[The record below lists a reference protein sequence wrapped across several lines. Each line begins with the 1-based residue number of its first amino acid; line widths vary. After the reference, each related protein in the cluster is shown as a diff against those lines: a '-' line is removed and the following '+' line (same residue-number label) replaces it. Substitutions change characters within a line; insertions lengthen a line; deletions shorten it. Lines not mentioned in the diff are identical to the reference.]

1 MKKIAK
7 IISVLLAMI
16 FVFAGMSVSVYAA
29 GESSLT
35 INVYDGFAAV
45 TSCYSFASGVID
57 IPEEKDGVPV
67 TVIAGEA
74 FKDCNKI
81 TQINVP
87 ESVTSI
93 GDNAFESCTSL
104 EKIVIAGD
112 TCTLGEAAFLYCSS
126 LKEINLPS
134 GLKTI
139 PQQTFYGCTSLESVE
154 IPAGVEVIG
163 TEAFRI
169 CSSLAQVNIPASVK
183 VIRKNAFLGC
193 TAVTAYNVAAGNE
206 VYTSVNGVMY
216 GPYNSPYDDEVASP
230 SADKT
235 LIQYPAGKAGSSY
248 TVQSGTAVIGD
259 YAFGGSK
266 NISTVTIPSGVK
278 KIDAYAFNES
288 SVSQVN
294 IPSTVTSIGKQ
305 AFGKCASLKSIT
317 VPASVT
323 NFDSAFYMSGLES
336 VTLAN
341 GVKAISPKAF
351 EGCKSLTS
359 ISIPSSVTSI
369 GLASFYGCSSLGEV
383 EIPASVTSIGNQ
395 AFTGCTNVKLVVEK
409 NSAAHTYAV
418 DNSINYKL
426 KSEGGN
432 TETTATTKPTTTP
445 TESTTKPTQPT
456 TKKTVV
462 SVSVDKLPDKT
473 NYYYKDAINTSGM
486 QLEVIYSDGSSE
498 IITSGFKVSP
508 SVCTERGIQTVEVEY
523 GGLTDTFK
531 VNVSFA
537 WWQWVIWILL
547 LGFIWY

>member
-35 INVYDGFAAV
+35 INVYDDFAAV
-45 TSCYSFASGVID
+45 TSCYDFASGVID
-57 IPEEKDGVPV
+57 IPSEKNGVPV
-67 TVIAGEA
+67 TAITGEA

-81 TQINVP
+81 TQINIP
-87 ESVTSI
+87 ASVKSI

-104 EKIVIAGD
+104 EKIVIAGSS
-112 TCTLGEAAFLYCSS
+112 CTIGEAAFLYCSS
-126 LKEINLPS
+126 LKDITLPS
-134 GLKTI
+134 ALKTI
-139 PQQTFYGCTSLESVE
+139 NDDTFYGCTSLVSIEIPESVE
-154 IPAGVEVIG
+154 VIS

-169 CSSLAQVNIPASVK
+169 CSSLEQVNIPASVK

-193 TAVTAYNVAAGNE
+193 TAVTAYNVASGNE
-206 VYTSVNGVMY
+206 VYTSVDGVLY
-216 GPYNSPYDDEVASP
+216 GPYNSPYDDEVVSP
-230 SADKT
+230 VADKT
-235 LIQYPAGKAGSSY
+235 LIQYPAGKADSSY
-248 TVQSGTAVIGD
+248 TVQSGTVVIGD
-259 YAFGGSK
+259 CAFGGSK
-266 NISTVTIPSGVK
+266 NISTVVIPSSVK

-294 IPSTVTSIGKQ
+294 IPSSVTTIGKQ

-323 NFDSAFYMSGLES
+323 NFDSAFYMSGLTS
-336 VTLAN
+336 VIFEN
-341 GVKAISPKAF
+341 GVKSISPKAF
-351 EGCKSLTS
+351 EGCTSLTNV
-359 ISIPSSVTSI
+359 SIPSSVESI
-369 GLASFYGCSSLGEV
+369 GLAAFYGCSSLGEI
-383 EIPASVTSIGNQ
+383 EIPSSVTSIANQ
-395 AFTGCTNVKLVVEK
+395 AFAGCSNVTLVVEK

-418 DNSINYKL
+418 DNSINYRL
-426 KSEGGN
+426 KGEGG
-432 TETTATTKPTTTP
+432 EPGTTSTTKPTTKP
-445 TESTTKPTQPT
+445 TEPTAKPTQPT

-462 SVSVDKLPDKT
+462 SVSVEKLPDKT
-473 NYYYKDAINTSGM
+473 SYYYKDTINTQGM

-498 IITSGFKVSP
+498 IVSSGFEISP
-508 SVCTERGIQTVEVEY
+508 SVCTERGVQTVEVEY
-523 GGLTDTFK
+523 RGFTGTFQ